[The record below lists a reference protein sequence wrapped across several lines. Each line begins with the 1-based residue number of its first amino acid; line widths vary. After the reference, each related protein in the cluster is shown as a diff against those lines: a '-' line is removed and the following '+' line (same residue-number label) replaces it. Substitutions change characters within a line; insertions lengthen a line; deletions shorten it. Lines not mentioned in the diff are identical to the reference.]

1 MKVFW
6 SWQSDTPGKIG
17 RHFVRAALSLAV
29 EALKQ
34 APDVEEPTAAETREG
49 LHLDQDR
56 QGVPGSPDLAPTIF
70 EKIERSAVFVA
81 DVTLVGGSDNGSK
94 RLMNSNVAIEYGH
107 AHHALGSEAI
117 LMVQNTHYGNR
128 DALPFDLKHKAGPI
142 QFNLAPAAKKAD
154 IEAEQKK
161 LVSQLVVALRPYI
174 ERAAAQ
180 AAGAFQEAASTSSSA
195 VFFDA
200 TEVLGRLGTGTEDE
214 IEYRFG
220 EPRVFYLRVMPA
232 AALPP
237 MKQTQLMD
245 IASQHRPD
253 VLSPYRYSGHLDR
266 NRHGVVAVEPSGT
279 ATTPRSVTQ
288 LFGTGEIWG
297 LSTHFFSTYRG
308 RPLIPTTKLEN
319 IYRRALSNYCD
330 ILGTGMGI
338 AAPYTIVLGAIGL
351 QDTYAGVDNSAEGP
365 IHTDS
370 IEVRR
375 ILHDPANASQ
385 EAVVRE
391 FVDAILDL
399 AGVSRA

>member
-1 MKVFW
+1 MKIFW
-6 SWQSDTPGKIG
+6 SWQSDTPGRTG
-17 RHFVRAALSLAV
+17 RHFVRAALLLAI
-29 EALKQ
+29 ERLKQ
-34 APDVEEPTAAETREG
+34 ARDVGEPTAAESRER

-56 QGVPGSPDLAPTIF
+56 QGISGSPDLASTIF

-81 DVTLVGGSDNGSK
+81 DVTLVGGSDGGSK

-142 QFNLAPAAKKAD
+142 QFSLAPGAEKAE

-161 LVSQLVVALRPYI
+161 LVSQLVVALRPYL
-174 ERAAAQ
+174 ERATAQ
-180 AAGAFQEAASTSSSA
+180 TGAPFQEATSTTSPA
-195 VFFDA
+195 LFFNVA
-200 TEVLGRLGTGTEDE
+200 EVLGRVGTGTEDE

-220 EPRVFYLRVMPA
+220 ETSVFYLRVMPA
-232 AALPP
+232 AARPP
-237 MKQTQLMD
+237 LKQTQLMD
-245 IASQHRPD
+245 IASRHRPD
-253 VLSPYRYSGHLDR
+253 VLSPYRYNGHLDR

-279 ATTPRSVTQ
+279 ATTSRSVTQ

-297 LSTHFFSTYRG
+297 ISTHFFSTSRG
-308 RPLIPTTKLEN
+308 RPLIPMTKLEN
-319 IYRRALSNYCD
+319 IYRRALSNYCE
-330 ILGTGMGI
+330 ILSVGMGI
-338 AAPYTIVLGAIGL
+338 SAPYTIVLGAVGL
-351 QDTYAGVDNSAEGP
+351 QDAYVGIDNSAEGP

-375 ILHDPANASQ
+375 ILHALGIEAQ
-385 EAVVRE
+385 EAVVRD

-399 AGVSRA
+399 AGISRA

>member
-1 MKVFW
+1 MKIFW
-6 SWQSDTPGKIG
+6 SWQSDTPGTIG
-17 RHFVRAALSLAV
+17 RHFVRDALKFAI
-29 EALKQ
+29 ETLKQ
-34 APDVEEPTAAETREG
+34 APDVEEPTAAEARESI
-49 LHLDQDR
+49 HLDHDR
-56 QGVPGSPDLAPTIF
+56 QGVSGSPDLARTIF
-70 EKIERSAVFVA
+70 EKIEQSAVFVA
-81 DVTLVGGSDNGSK
+81 DVTLVGTSDDGSK

-107 AHHALGSEAI
+107 AHRALGSEAI

-142 QFNLAPAAKKAD
+142 QFNLAPGAKKAEV
-154 IEAEQKK
+154 EAERKK
-161 LVSQLVVALRPYI
+161 LVSQLVTALRPYI
-174 ERAAAQ
+174 ERPAAQ
-180 AAGAFQEAASTSSSA
+180 TLAPFQEAASTSSPA

-200 TEVLGRLGTGTEDE
+200 AEVLGRVGTGTEDE

-220 EPRVFYLRVMPA
+220 ESRVFYLRVMPA
-232 AALPP
+232 TDRLP

-245 IASQHRPD
+245 IASRHRPD
-253 VLSPYRYSGHLDR
+253 VLSPYRYSGYLDR
-266 NRHGVVAVEPSGT
+266 NRHGAVAVEPSGT

-297 LSTHFFSTYRG
+297 ISTHFFSTYRG
-308 RPLIPTTKLEN
+308 CPLIPTTQLEN

-330 ILGTGMGI
+330 ILSTGMGI
-338 AAPYTIVLGAIGL
+338 AAPYTIVLGAVGL

-375 ILHDPANASQ
+375 VLHDLAGGPQ

-399 AGVSRA
+399 AGVSRT

>member
-1 MKVFW
+1 MKIFW
-6 SWQSDTPGKIG
+6 PWQSDTPGKIG
-17 RHFVRAALSLAV
+17 RHFVRAALSLAI

-56 QGVPGSPDLAPTIF
+56 QGVPGSPDLAQTIF

-81 DVTLVGGSDNGSK
+81 DVTLVGASDNGSK

-117 LMVQNTHYGNR
+117 LMVQNMHYGNR

-142 QFNLAPAAKKAD
+142 QFNLAPDAKKAD
-154 IEAEQKK
+154 IEAEKKK

-174 ERAAAQ
+174 ERVAAQ
-180 AAGAFQEAASTSSSA
+180 IAGAFQEAASISNSA

-200 TEVLGRLGTGTEDE
+200 AEVLGRLGTGTEDE

-232 AALPP
+232 AARPTT
-237 MKQTQLMD
+237 KQTQLMD
-245 IASQHRPD
+245 IASHHRPD

-266 NRHGVVAVEPSGT
+266 NRHGVVAVETSGT

-297 LSTHFFSTYRG
+297 ISTHFFSTYRG

-330 ILGTGMGI
+330 ILSAGMGI
-338 AAPYTIVLGAIGL
+338 AAPYTIVLGAVGL

-375 ILHDPANASQ
+375 VLHDLANGPQ

-399 AGVSRA
+399 AGVRRA

>member
-1 MKVFW
+1 MKIFW

-17 RHFVRAALSLAV
+17 RHFVRAALSLAI

-70 EKIERSAVFVA
+70 EKIERAAVFVA
-81 DVTLVGGSDNGSK
+81 DVTLVGESDNGSK

-117 LMVQNTHYGNR
+117 LMVQNTHFGNR

-142 QFNLAPAAKKAD
+142 QFNLAPEAKKAD

-174 ERAAAQ
+174 ERVAAQ
-180 AAGAFQEAASTSSSA
+180 TAGAFQEAASISNSA

-200 TEVLGRLGTGTEDE
+200 AEVLGRLGTGTEDE

-232 AALPP
+232 AARPP

-245 IASQHRPD
+245 IASRHRPD

-297 LSTHFFSTYRG
+297 ISTHFFSTYRG

-330 ILGTGMGI
+330 ILSAGMGI
-338 AAPYTIVLGAIGL
+338 AAPYTIVLGAVGL
-351 QDTYAGVDNSAEGP
+351 QETYAGVDNSAEGP
-365 IHTDS
+365 FHTDS

-375 ILHDPANASQ
+375 VMHDLANGHQ